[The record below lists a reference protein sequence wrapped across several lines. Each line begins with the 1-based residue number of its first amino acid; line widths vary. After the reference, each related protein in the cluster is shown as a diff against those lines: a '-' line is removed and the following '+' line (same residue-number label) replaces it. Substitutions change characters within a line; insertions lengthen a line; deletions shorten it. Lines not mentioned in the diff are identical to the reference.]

1 MIQEVEKSPKVALCR
16 ACYGTGKVKKVV
28 EYPSRIFGKKRSETV
43 EEVCRQC
50 EGSGRVTVSAKMTL
64 DIRPYKPKVEPSMN
78 DYLYGKAARSQLSEA
93 CSRSKQDI

>member
-43 EEVCRQC
+43 RKSADSVKEVA
-50 EGSGRVTVSAKMTL
+50 G
-64 DIRPYKPKVEPSMN
+64 
-78 DYLYGKAARSQLSEA
+78 
-93 CSRSKQDI
+93 